1 MIVTRD
7 AGEAEDLAQEA
18 FGRLW
23 ERWER
28 VSAVEDPQGYLYR
41 TALNGFF
48 QRRRRIVRLAK
59 NALGV
64 SPSDSEQ
71 DPLSSVET
79 RDLIER
85 SLLMLPARQ
94 RAALVVTELLGHDS
108 GEAAAILGIRPG
120 TVRTLVSQAKAR
132 LRDRKEE
139 Q

>member
-1 MIVTRD
+1 LRSCIERSSYS
-7 AGEAEDLAQEA
+7 GEAEDLAQEA

-59 NALGV
+59 RSLGM
-64 SPSDSEQ
+64 SFSGSER
-71 DPLSSVET
+71 DLLSSVEA

-85 SLLMLPARQ
+85 SLLMLPAR
-94 RAALVVTELLGHDS
+94 RGRRS
-108 GEAAAILGIRPG
+108 
-120 TVRTLVSQAKAR
+120 S
-132 LRDRKEE
+132 
-139 Q
+139 

>member
-1 MIVTRD
+1 MEPIVEKHRTPAELTAKGRPEASFELFFRHEFAQLYRALVIVTLD
-7 AGEAEDLAQEA
+7 SGEAEDPAQEA

-59 NALGV
+59 RSLGV
-64 SPSDSEQ
+64 SFSGSER
-71 DPLSSVET
+71 DLLSPVEA

-85 SLLMLPARQ
+85 SLLMLPAR
-94 RAALVVTELLGHDS
+94 RG
-108 GEAAAILGIRPG
+108 
-120 TVRTLVSQAKAR
+120 
-132 LRDRKEE
+132 LRSS
-139 Q
+139 